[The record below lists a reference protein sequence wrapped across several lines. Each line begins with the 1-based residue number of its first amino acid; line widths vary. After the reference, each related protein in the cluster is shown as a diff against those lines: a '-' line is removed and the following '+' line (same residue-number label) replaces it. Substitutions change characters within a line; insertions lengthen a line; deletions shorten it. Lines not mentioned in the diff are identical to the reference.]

1 MMESN
6 STNPEYSP
14 EEATRQLY
22 KTWREQFTMPLLIGS
37 LVLGVLALVALLAIL
52 VPARRALRID
62 PVIALR
68 HE

>member
-1 MMESN
+1 MESN

-37 LVLGVLALVALLAIL
+37 LVLGVLALIPALSGAGNTIIKVLFVSVYVL
-52 VPARRALRID
+52 N
-62 PVIALR
+62 
-68 HE
+68 